1 MPARHVLI
9 LLQSIGNEATPV
21 VVLSGQKF
29 QGIASSV
36 ASAPATFV
44 SRPFHHVHEPR
55 KMTIATPGVVNSL
68 CFIEDEAARD
78 PLQPDEV
85 EIKALA
91 FALEAADVDVILGRG
106 GDSTNIGECAGIVT
120 AIGSDSTHAFQIGDR
135 VCAWNTRVAF
145 ASR

>member
-1 MPARHVLI
+1 MLVRHMLI
-9 LLQSIGNEATPV
+9 SIRLVGNEAIPV
-21 VVLSGQKF
+21 VILSGQRF
-29 QGIASSV
+29 QGIATSV
-36 ASAPATFV
+36 ASAPATYV
-44 SRPFHHVHEPR
+44 SRPLHNVHEPR

-91 FALEAADVDVILGRG
+91 FSLDVTDVDVILGRG
-106 GDSTNIGECAGIVT
+106 GDSTSIGECSGIVT
-120 AIGSDSTHAFQIGDR
+120 AIGSDLMHSFQIGDR
-135 VCAWNTRVAF
+135 VCAWDTRVAF